1 VKNRIKVTLFNLPP
15 YWATKY
21 KFVVKPSKGKYYT
34 IYTFLMYV
42 QEDGTM
48 GDEASTVWFRLEGDN
63 TNLLKTGDELIV
75 KTDTG
80 GFLATEVK
88 ATVLEIKA
96 MAYKEI
102 APLSLPGLYMA
113 IKPQGFTTE
122 LGPDAV
128 ISYGT
133 KNKDSNDKGQ
143 CYDGKITNYSLNL
156 PSDPSTA
163 YDIPAGSSIRIRIRN
178 WRGGGGGNCDSKSLT
193 YDEIF
198 TSTADYPDFHT
209 WAVGD
214 GLASKMTDAHS
225 SLHEMHI
232 KFDPRDTSSSSIST
246 SCFTTVCWV
255 RKSGNAQYFCNNGA
269 IPRCWE
275 WTEYYNGHISTR
287 IEVTRGG
294 NLMTFETVPEEVDPN
309 LFYDASRIQ
318 DITGGF
324 HMAARVFNPATETFS
339 MPTTE
344 WLDSDG
350 LTITGDSDQTALN
363 PLQTVLDFSD
373 CYVFGNG
380 VESFRI
386 NDRAGAKYFGL
397 GERTLAVSNQ
407 DFKESDRFAG
417 LTYSGVYSGPANSN
431 NLNEFNL
438 GLVNYKD
445 CEPSF
450 GPIQI
455 LHSRETD
462 ILCLQEDRISYVLAG
477 KNVITDSTG
486 GGAIASVPEVL
497 GTQIARIE
505 EFGISFN
512 PESFATWGHDMFFT
526 DVKRASVLNLR
537 GGSRTSDQLR
547 VISADG
553 MRSWFRDQFIGRVHT
568 QKLGG
573 FDPYMNEYVLSDNDR
588 AIPIP
593 PSEIPCGT
601 TLTQHNVNHSLIF
614 EVNLTP
620 IPGLVTVHYKISSGT
635 ININGDWNGNAF
647 TSGNVNTSG
656 SFTFNKLFSTPETSN
671 VNIDVISGPASYTVE
686 FECPPEVPLTVI
698 QVVINTPNY
707 TGQSMHYEYY
717 WTDAPPGPYTSP
729 VSSNAAILQTIQ
741 PSAYTSNAGIRGV
754 GLFPYDGG
762 NTDITLQ
769 SHKFGADTFD
779 FDPAIHTLRWLS
791 SNTLY
796 PNNPVGANNLLAAS
810 TNVGPISNPSSGI
823 YRATINNASL
833 PVGNQY
839 LYLVWDLRR
848 ITSTPLCYCAG
859 SAADACCEC
868 VWPCEPNCWF
878 GPLTPTQSA
887 ACTTDTDTVGAAQYS
902 FNGSGII
909 PVIADVC
916 YANLDC
922 DPSAYLDPGFYI
934 VDPTQ
939 PSAAIPKNWIEIGL
953 FGTVINSGTC

>member
-1 VKNRIKVTLFNLPP
+1 
-15 YWATKY
+15 
-21 KFVVKPSKGKYYT
+21 
-34 IYTFLMYV
+34 
-42 QEDGTM
+42 
-48 GDEASTVWFRLEGDN
+48 
-63 TNLLKTGDELIV
+63 
-75 KTDTG
+75 
-80 GFLATEVK
+80 
-88 ATVLEIKA
+88 
-96 MAYKEI
+96 
-102 APLSLPGLYMA
+102 
-113 IKPQGFTTE
+113 
-122 LGPDAV
+122 
-128 ISYGT
+128 
-133 KNKDSNDKGQ
+133 
-143 CYDGKITNYSLNL
+143 
-156 PSDPSTA
+156 
-163 YDIPAGSSIRIRIRN
+163 
-178 WRGGGGGNCDSKSLT
+178 
-193 YDEIF
+193 
-198 TSTADYPDFHT
+198 
-209 WAVGD
+209 
-214 GLASKMTDAHS
+214 
-225 SLHEMHI
+225 
-232 KFDPRDTSSSSIST
+232 
-246 SCFTTVCWV
+246 
-255 RKSGNAQYFCNNGA
+255 
-269 IPRCWE
+269 
-275 WTEYYNGHISTR
+275 
-287 IEVTRGG
+287 
-294 NLMTFETVPEEVDPN
+294 
-309 LFYDASRIQ
+309 
-318 DITGGF
+318 
-324 HMAARVFNPATETFS
+324 
-339 MPTTE
+339 
-344 WLDSDG
+344 
-350 LTITGDSDQTALN
+350 
-363 PLQTVLDFSD
+363 
-373 CYVFGNG
+373 
-380 VESFRI
+380 
-386 NDRAGAKYFGL
+386 
-397 GERTLAVSNQ
+397 
-407 DFKESDRFAG
+407 
-417 LTYSGVYSGPANSN
+417 
-431 NLNEFNL
+431 
-438 GLVNYKD
+438 
-445 CEPSF
+445 
-450 GPIQI
+450 
-455 LHSRETD
+455 
-462 ILCLQEDRISYVLAG
+462 
-477 KNVITDSTG
+477 
-486 GGAIASVPEVL
+486 
-497 GTQIARIE
+497 
-505 EFGISFN
+505 
-512 PESFATWGHDMFFT
+512 
-526 DVKRASVLNLR
+526 
-537 GGSRTSDQLR
+537 
-547 VISADG
+547 
-553 MRSWFRDQFIGRVHT
+553 
-568 QKLGG
+568 
-573 FDPYMNEYVLSDNDR
+573 MNEYVLSDNDR

-741 PSAYTSNAGIRGV
+741 PSAYTSNTGIRGV

-953 FGTVINSGTC
+953 FGTVINAGTC